1 MKNWNPSRAPNAI
14 AIRNLSKFLG
24 RHYCRWLTKRG
35 IGTISWV
42 RSTDRKR
49 TQSARET
56 RRSTRFGGLIFHRFS
71 SSSPFLPSLP
81 GLSLFP
87 AVKFITGRA
96 ATIAPSC
103 VSRNDDLL
111 SFGREKWW
119 PEMVAVALHLGSF
132 LGFFSTRR

>member
-1 MKNWNPSRAPNAI
+1 MKNWNPSRAANAI
-14 AIRNLSKFLG
+14 AIRNLSKFSG

-56 RRSTRFGGLIFHRFS
+56 RSTSFRFGCLIFHRFS
-71 SSSPFLPSLP
+71 SSSFSSLSWPFFIP
-81 GLSLFP
+81 GREIHHETRRNNRALSCF
-87 AVKFITGRA
+87 
-96 ATIAPSC
+96 
-103 VSRNDDLL
+103 NDDLP

-132 LGFFSTRR
+132 LGFFSIRH